1 MTQLQYYNGSAW
13 VTAVVGAQ
21 GAQGASGPSGLYLLA
36 TATQTGTT
44 YTASAWN
51 LVNANP
57 SSAMVITL
65 PTAPA
70 NGVLVGTQV
79 LTSATAVVTFAAGG
93 SDTLRQTNIVVHPGQ
108 TFVWLYNSSATTW
121 EVLIDGTVTTS
132 DVQTQVVMG
141 SLI

>member
-21 GAQGASGPSGLYLLA
+21 GSQGAAGPSGLYLLA
-36 TATQTGTT
+36 TATKTSA
-44 YTASAWN
+44 YTASAWD

-70 NGVLVGTQV
+70 NGVHVGVQV
-79 LTSATAVVTFAAGG
+79 LMSATAVVTFAAGG
-93 SDTLRQTNIVVHPGQ
+93 SDSLRQTNIVVHPGQ
-108 TFVWLYNSSATTW
+108 TFVWLYNSTATTW
-121 EVLIDGTVTTS
+121 EVLIDGTVTVS
-132 DVQTQVVMG
+132 DVQTQVIMG